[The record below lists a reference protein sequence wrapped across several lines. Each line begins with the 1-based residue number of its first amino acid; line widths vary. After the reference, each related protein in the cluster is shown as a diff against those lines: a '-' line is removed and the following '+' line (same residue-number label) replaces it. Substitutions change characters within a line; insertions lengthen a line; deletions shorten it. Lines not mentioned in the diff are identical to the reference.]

1 MKMYEKMCSRCR
13 IVKSLSEFSKDKQH
27 WSGHKSA
34 CKVCASKD
42 FSKWRLKNL
51 EKIRQDDRKRHYIRT
66 YNLDP
71 RIAKQLV
78 ENRVGE
84 CCICGSISPL
94 VIDHCHTTG
103 KIRGFICSSCNSV
116 LGYSKDNIQILEN
129 SIKYLRK
136 FYE

>member
-1 MKMYEKMCSRCR
+1 MKMYEKICSRCK
-13 IVKSLSEFSKDKQH
+13 IVKSLSEFSKDTRH

-42 FSKWRLKNL
+42 FSKWRLNNL
-51 EKIRQDDRKRHYIRT
+51 EKIKQDDRKRHYIRT

-71 RIAKQLV
+71 LIAKQLV
-78 ENRVGE
+78 ENRVGK

-103 KIRGFICSSCNSV
+103 KIRGFICSSCNSM
-116 LGYSKDNIQILEN
+116 LGYSKDNIQTLKN
-129 SIKYLRK
+129 SIRYLRQ